1 MDILDS
7 ALGTD
12 IKAITANPSG
22 SWFYYWQ
29 ADIHCTEQKTITA
42 FKVLSIDFM
51 EDFINGFADEVIM
64 QCTVSGGAYTYQVYP
79 NMNNLEITLYR
90 IPVNEVG
97 GGSSDDGRKV
107 ESQRYVATIV
117 NPRNPAITGNTFNQP
132 DENTLDLANLFTVEF
147 QLISKSVDQFRM
159 RSFGGIFRRAKVE
172 DVIKSVLTT
181 ESKIVTAD
189 QEEVPAGV
197 EMIPA
202 NNQTTRDHILIPQG
216 TRLVDVPGYIHQKC
230 GGVYNAGFAYY
241 FQDNTWYVF
250 PPYNNVDFNK
260 AKRTLT
266 LIRVPPNRMPGAER
280 TFITQADSTTAI
292 VTGETKLNNQ
302 TESQQLNEGNGVRF
316 GDGDKFMEDFVKVK
330 GNKATAGRGGSNNEF
345 TTIKRPNGYNNVL
358 TSDNK
363 ISSNPFVEYSK
374 LAARDGVV
382 LSMSWENSDPTLLF
396 PGMPVKILFMEQDE
410 IRETYGTL
418 IHVHSYVQTLGNG
431 FQSNRHITASNLTIF
446 TKREI
451 DIGDS
456 AS

>member
-12 IKAITANPSG
+12 IKNIAANESG
-22 SWFYYWQ
+22 SWNYYWSL
-29 ADIHCTEQKTITA
+29 DIHCTEQKTIQA
-42 FKVLSIDFM
+42 FKVLSIDFVCDYH
-51 EDFINGFADEVIM
+51 EGFADEVIA
-64 QCTVSGGAYTYQVYP
+64 QVTISGGAYTYQVYP
-79 NMNNLEITLYR
+79 NMNKLEATLYR
-90 IPVNEVG
+90 TPVNEVG
-97 GGSSDDGRKV
+97 GGSPDDNREPV
-107 ESQRYVATIV
+107 SQRYIATIV
-117 NPRNPAITGNTFNQP
+117 NPRNPTITGNTFNQP
-132 DENTLDLANLFTVEF
+132 DETAMDLANLFTIDI
-147 QLISKSVDQFRM
+147 QLIPKSVDQFRM
-159 RSFGGIFRRAKVE
+159 RSFGGIFRRSKVQ
-172 DVIKSVLTT
+172 DAIMAILTN

-189 QEEVPAGV
+189 KDEIPAGV
-197 EMIPA
+197 EMIEA
-202 NNQTTRDHILIPQG
+202 NNQTVRDHIVIPQG
-216 TRLVDVPGYIHQKC
+216 TMLFDVPGYIHSRC
-230 GGVYNAGFAYY
+230 GGVYNAGFACY

-266 LIRVPPNRMPGAER
+266 LIRVPPNRMPGTER
-280 TFITQADSTTAI
+280 TFITKADSTTAI

-316 GDGDKFMEDFVKVK
+316 GDGDKFMESFVKVE

-358 TSDNK
+358 NADNK

-382 LSMSWENSDPTLLF
+382 LSMSWENSDPTLVF
-396 PGMPVKILFMEQDE
+396 PGMPVKVLFMEQDE
-410 IRETYGTL
+410 IRETYGVL
-418 IHVHSYVQTLGNG
+418 IHAHHYVQTLGNG

-446 TKREI
+446 AKREI

-456 AS
+456 ES

>member
-12 IKAITANPSG
+12 IKAITDNESG
-22 SWFYYWQ
+22 SWNYYWT
-29 ADIHCTEQKTITA
+29 ADIHCTEQKTIQA
-42 FKVLSIDFM
+42 MRVLSIDFVC
-51 EDFINGFADEVIM
+51 DYVNGFADEVIL
-64 QCTVSGGAYTYQVYP
+64 QVTISGGAYTYQVYP
-79 NMNNLEITLYR
+79 NMNRLEITLYKT
-90 IPVNEVG
+90 PVNEVG
-97 GGSSDDGRKV
+97 GGSSDDNRKV
-107 ESQRYVATIV
+107 ESRRYVATIV
-117 NPRNPAITGNTFNQP
+117 NPKNPAITGNTFNQP
-132 DENTLDLANLFTVEF
+132 DEHALDLSNLFTIDF
-147 QLISKSVDQFRM
+147 QLISKSLDQFRM

-181 ESKIVTAD
+181 ESKIVNAD
-189 QEEVPAGV
+189 QEEIPAGV

-202 NNQTTRDHILIPQG
+202 NNQTVRDHILIPQG
-216 TRLVDVPGYIHQKC
+216 TRLVDVPGYIHNRC

-241 FQDNTWYVF
+241 FHEDTWYVF

-280 TFITQADSTTAI
+280 TFLTIADSTTAI
-292 VTGETKLNNQ
+292 VTGQTKLDNR
-302 TESQQLNEGNGVRF
+302 TESQQLSQGNGVRF

-358 TSDNK
+358 NSENK

-382 LSMSWENSDPTLLF
+382 MSMSWENSDPTLVF

-410 IRETYGTL
+410 IRETYGVV
-418 IHVHSYVQTLGNG
+418 IHVHHYVQTLGNG
-431 FQSNRHITASNLTIF
+431 FQTNRHITASNLTIF

-451 DIGDS
+451 EIGSDD
-456 AS
+456 